1 MEEILKKHIPEPAI
15 SKVIKLLQDDKL
27 RVIIKNERKTK
38 HGDYR
43 PLPNGLHQ
51 ITVNA
56 SLNKY
61 RFLITLIHE
70 IAHFEAFEKFGRY
83 IKPHGKEWKY
93 TFQKLMIPFINPD
106 IFPHE
111 LLPLIANHFR
121 NPKASSDTDVHL
133 SRALKSFDSD
143 YKDKTYV
150 FQLDEGTMF
159 KLYNGRVF
167 KKGERLRKRYQCT
180 EVASGGLYLFNP
192 NAEVEVIPAK
202 AGISKTHK

>member
-202 AGISKTHK
+202 AGI